1 MPGNPPASASSS
13 HGASN
18 ANSELLADGKKVTV
32 FISILFNIFQI
43 EFKLTLFQQI
53 FQHLINPYSIIVVS
67 SDALSNDDYLPDL
80 VGEVEPDGN
89 EIR

>member
-18 ANSELLADGKKVTV
+18 DNSELSAHGKKK
-32 FISILFNIFQI
+32 SQYLFQFYSTF
-43 EFKLTLFQQI
+43 EFKLTLFQQT

-67 SDALSNDDYLPDL
+67 SDALSNDDYLQDL
-80 VGEVEPDGN
+80 VDEVETDGN
-89 EIR
+89 EIM